1 MFRESPYPGH
11 FKAKQKEESAMKGS
25 CTRGN
30 YDDPAHPCIWMQAGV
45 VKRKLCRADYDC
57 HTCRYDRVMR
67 QMAEENCLLNLIE
80 RKARGRRGQIV
91 PWRDKLMAR
100 PASQRPCIH
109 HMKDRIEFR
118 ICSNEYR
125 CGNCDFDQY
134 FHDQWM
140 VHVQMSPVVMQDV
153 RGFKVPQGYY
163 FHLGHAWLRVEEGAT
178 VKVGLD
184 DFALRLLGPFDRI
197 EAPLMGKPVQQ
208 GRADIRVYRGENQAK
223 VLSPVSGVVTA
234 INATLRES
242 GASASS
248 RPYSEGWVMTVHTD
262 NLRRDL
268 QNLMILDESRAFIE
282 DEVGRLYQHIEDV
295 AGPLATDGGQ
305 LAEDIFGNLPAL
317 KWEKLVSLFL
327 RK

>member
-1 MFRESPYPGH
+1 
-11 FKAKQKEESAMKGS
+11 
-25 CTRGN
+25 
-30 YDDPAHPCIWMQAGV
+30 MQAGV
-45 VKRKLCRADYDC
+45 VKQKLCKVDYDC
-57 HTCRYDRVMR
+57 HACRYDRVMR
-67 QMAEENCLLNLIE
+67 QRAEEIRPLNRAE
-80 RKARGRRGQIV
+80 RKARGKRGEIV

-140 VHVQMSPVVMQDV
+140 VHVQMSPVVMQEV
-153 RGFKVPQGYY
+153 KGFKVPEGYY
-163 FHLGHAWLRVEEGAT
+163 FHPGHAWLRVEEGAT

-197 EAPLMGKPVQQ
+197 EAPLMGKPVKQ
-208 GRADIRVYRGENQAK
+208 GRADLRAFRGEHLAE

-268 QNLMILDESRAFIE
+268 QNLMILDESRIFME
-282 DEVGRLYQHIEDV
+282 GEVGRLFQHIEDV

-305 LAEDIFGNLPAL
+305 LVEDIFGSLPAL
-317 KWEKLVSLFL
+317 KWENLVSLFL
-327 RK
+327 RR